1 MKKNI
6 FILIL
11 VLTIISPLFSNS
23 TFQGILNINPTF
35 FYNSIPLN
43 TTSDDVVENPD
54 YSETVQEKFYR
65 YFKVPSITDIGMVV
79 NSEKTRLVILL
90 DIQQDVMTYFNDY
103 QYSNIPFIG
112 NDSRAVSSLNGPDT
126 GFLETTYDRL
136 FISFGRRALKW
147 GPSDYDLA
155 LSDNAPYLDN
165 IWLDYSYPLKKGT
178 LKFNYITVGFNNTA
192 SNGNDSDNDL
202 YRKTLFAHRF
212 IWETD
217 SLRIGLGELNLI
229 YNHVPSL
236 LDATPLTFF
245 HNNYQQDRSN
255 VLMQI
260 SLEKLF
266 KFEDWKFRVYGSFA
280 QDELKLPTE
289 NDWPTAVG
297 FNAGIQIH
305 ILNGEVFKSPIL
317 KKTDFTLRE
326 ENFKFYDGL
335 NISYEFYYLTPFIY
349 NREIEEGRFTV
360 PVFLFYQGG
369 YLTNENAVFI
379 GFPYGPDSQVHK
391 IELSY
396 DKKNYRF
403 YYKEELIRKGS
414 YTIETEYS
422 EASNSQFYNFK
433 LNSPVKNR
441 LESTLG
447 LNYVFKKQTLI
458 NFSIELINDFYNKS
472 SYLSVM
478 VGASIN
484 LF

>member
-1 MKKNI
+1 MKKFI
-6 FILIL
+6 HILFLVLILIY
-11 VLTIISPLFSNS
+11 PLFSSS
-23 TFQGILNINPTF
+23 TIQGILNVNPTF
-35 FYNSIPLN
+35 FYNNIPLN
-43 TTSDDVVENPD
+43 PEIINGDSNLN
-54 YSETVQEKFYR
+54 YSETVQEQFYR
-65 YFKVPSITDIGMVV
+65 YYKVPSFTDIGMVV
-79 NSEKTRLVILL
+79 NSEKTRMVILL
-90 DIQQDVMTYFNDY
+90 DIQQDVMAYFTEN

-155 LSDNAPYLDN
+155 ISNNAPYLDN

-178 LKFNYITVGFNNTA
+178 LKFNYIAVGFNNTA
-192 SNGNDSDNDL
+192 SNGNDSDNDKF
-202 YRKTLFAHRF
+202 RKTLFAHRF

-245 HNNYQQDRSN
+245 HNNYQHDRSN

-266 KFEDWKFRVYGSFA
+266 SFKDFEFRLYGSFA

-297 FNAGIQIH
+297 FNGGIQIH
-305 ILNGEVFKSPIL
+305 VFDGELFESPIL
-317 KKTDFTLRE
+317 KKTDFALKE
-326 ENFKFYDGL
+326 DNFKFNDGL

-349 NREIEEGRFTV
+349 NREIEEGKFTV

-391 IELSY
+391 LEI
-396 DKKNYRF
+396 NYERNIYQF
-403 YYKEELIRKGS
+403 FLKEELIRKGN
-414 YTIETEYS
+414 YTIDTPYEKED
-422 EASNSQFYNFK
+422 NIFK
-433 LNSPVKNR
+433 LTSPIKSR

-447 LNYVFKKQTLI
+447 LNYVWKEKFLL
-458 NFSIELINDFYNKS
+458 NFSLKVINDFYNKRT
-472 SYLSVM
+472 YFSVNTG
-478 VGASIN
+478 VSIN

>member
-1 MKKNI
+1 
-6 FILIL
+6 
-11 VLTIISPLFSNS
+11 
-23 TFQGILNINPTF
+23 
-35 FYNSIPLN
+35 
-43 TTSDDVVENPD
+43 
-54 YSETVQEKFYR
+54 
-65 YFKVPSITDIGMVV
+65 
-79 NSEKTRLVILL
+79 
-90 DIQQDVMTYFNDY
+90 
-103 QYSNIPFIG
+103 
-112 NDSRAVSSLNGPDT
+112 
-126 GFLETTYDRL
+126 
-136 FISFGRRALKW
+136 
-147 GPSDYDLA
+147 
-155 LSDNAPYLDN
+155 
-165 IWLDYSYPLKKGT
+165 
-178 LKFNYITVGFNNTA
+178 
-192 SNGNDSDNDL
+192 
-202 YRKTLFAHRF
+202 LFAHRF

-255 VLMQI
+255 VLMQV

-297 FNAGIQIH
+297 FNAGIQFH
-305 ILNGEVFKSPIL
+305 LKNGEVFESPVLKKNDFIL
-317 KKTDFTLRE
+317 KED
-326 ENFKFYDGL
+326 NFKFNDGL

-349 NREIEEGRFTV
+349 NREFDEGKFTV
-360 PVFLFYQGG
+360 PVYLFYQGG

-391 IELSY
+391 LEITY

-414 YTIETEYS
+414 YTIETDYS
-422 EASNSQFYNFK
+422 TEKNSQFYNFK

-472 SYLSVM
+472 SYLSVI